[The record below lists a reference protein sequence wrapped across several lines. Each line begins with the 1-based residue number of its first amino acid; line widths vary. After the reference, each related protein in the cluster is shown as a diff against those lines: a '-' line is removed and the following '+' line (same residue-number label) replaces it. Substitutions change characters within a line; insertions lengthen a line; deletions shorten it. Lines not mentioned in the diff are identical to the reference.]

1 MPEDLF
7 TRSRMLLGE
16 EAMET
21 LARARVAV
29 FGLGGVGGACAEALC
44 RAGVGALELIDRD
57 TVSLTNLN
65 RQLLAT
71 RDTLGLDKTEAAA
84 RRLGS
89 INPDCRLTLRR
100 TFFLPETAGDFDF
113 TQYDYVVDAVDTV
126 TAKLLLVERA
136 KAAGTPIV
144 CAMGAGN
151 KLDPTAF
158 RVADIAETTA
168 CPLARV
174 MRKELKKRGITD
186 VKVVYSTEPPVEIKR
201 GKPGETRVKDVPGS
215 VSFVPGVMGMIIAGE
230 VVKDLMRSPGGR
242 ADRPLPDLAQQTI

>member
-1 MPEDLF
+1 MPEDMF
-7 TRSRMLLGE
+7 SRSRMLLGE
-16 EAMET
+16 EAMQR

-44 RAGVGALELIDRD
+44 RAGVGALELVDRD
-57 TVSLTNLN
+57 SVSLTNLN

-84 RRLGS
+84 ARLKS
-89 INPDCRLTLRR
+89 INPDCRLTLRKC
-100 TFFLPETAGDFDF
+100 FFLPETAGDFDF
-113 TQYDYVVDAVDTV
+113 AQYDYVVDAVDTV

-158 RVADIAETTA
+158 RVADIAETTV

-186 VKVVYSTEPPVEIKR
+186 VKVVYSTEPPVELR
-201 GKPGETRVKDVPGS
+201 RERPGGARVKDVPGS
-215 VSFVPGVMGMIIAGE
+215 VSFVPGVMGMILAGE

-242 ADRPLPDLAQQTI
+242 MGRTLPHLAQQTI